1 MHPERLGKIIE
12 EWRVQAAEC
21 RAAAET
27 MKDAANRDA
36 MIALAEGYEAMIA
49 RAEEALKEEGARA
62 QEPTDD
68 SRESS

>member
-1 MHPERLGKIIE
+1 MHRERFEKLLE
-12 EWRVQAAEC
+12 QWRVQAAAC

-27 MKDAANRDA
+27 MRDPANRA
-36 MIALAEGYEAMIA
+36 SMMALAESYEAMIA
-49 RAEEALKEEGARA
+49 RTEEALKEEGARA